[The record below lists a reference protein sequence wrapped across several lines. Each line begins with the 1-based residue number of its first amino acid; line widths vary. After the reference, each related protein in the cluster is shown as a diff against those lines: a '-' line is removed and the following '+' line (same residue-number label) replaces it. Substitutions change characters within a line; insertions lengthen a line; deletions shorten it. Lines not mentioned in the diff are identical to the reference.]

1 MFKVRPS
8 VRQKGSLTLAFETI
22 LSTLVT
28 ELSRT
33 NQLFDY
39 YNTTITVLSRQKKGI
54 LQILAPCKLTPPSL
68 NVLSSHL
75 GHRSISIVSKVDLVS
90 V

>member
-33 NQLFDY
+33 NTLFDY
-39 YNTTITVLSRQKKGI
+39 YNTTIKVGEKKGI